1 MNNATSVLDVQ
12 TKNEKIPPS
21 FFFFFSILNVVEQVV
36 FSLIPEKEKG
46 SANLLFLNNIVLSLY
61 HKQQCT

>member
-12 TKNEKIPPS
+12 TKNEKIPHS
-21 FFFFFSILNVVEQVV
+21 FFFFSILNVVEQVV

>member
-12 TKNEKIPPS
+12 AKNKKIPHPH
-21 FFFFFSILNVVEQVV
+21 FFFSPILNVVEQVV

-61 HKQQCT
+61 HKRQ